1 MTIDEQKLARVEQLR
16 IPLDDPTAPLD
27 WKDWYHYVLLD
38 PDTQI
43 RALVN
48 LTAIA
53 RPGTGEIQTSF
64 LVTIPADFLDS
75 DCRPPTPFASFGTTF
90 SQEWNPSQISP
101 EPVHWQ
107 GQGMELQVNGTQTRL
122 EVQDRRSQLFIEL
135 AATATATPLLVT
147 ENSPFGSG
155 FIGWGLVPG
164 LQVRGNLSVG
174 GRSFPIHPNWFC
186 YHDRNFGRFRW
197 GEDIGWEWFVAF
209 GTCEDGTS
217 ITLVLDRRTNKD
229 HSQGGFP
236 YIFIYVN
243 HQLRK
248 VFLGATLQIN
258 WDWSEQ
264 PVIPPR
270 LPGIMALL
278 FSDRLLQTPR
288 TLQIIAADEQ
298 DQLLIEINFESVVEL
313 IVPDNQQRQYTFIEE
328 LTGSA
333 AVTLKLGEKTW
344 LATGLVYGEYVI

>member
-43 RALVN
+43 RVLVN

-53 RPGTGEIQTSF
+53 RPGTGEIQTS
-64 LVTIPADFLDS
+64 LMVTVPTDFLDS
-75 DCRPPTPFASFGTTF
+75 DCRPAAPFASFGTTF

-122 EVQDRRSQLFIEL
+122 EVQDQRSQLFIEL

-164 LQVRGNLSVG
+164 LTGERKLIRWWAIVSHSPKLVLLPRSQFWSLPLG
-174 GRSFPIHPNWFC
+174 GR
-186 YHDRNFGRFRW
+186 YRLGVVRRFW
-197 GEDIGWEWFVAF
+197 H
-209 GTCEDGTS
+209 
-217 ITLVLDRRTNKD
+217 L
-229 HSQGGFP
+229 H
-236 YIFIYVN
+236 
-243 HQLRK
+243 
-248 VFLGATLQIN
+248 
-258 WDWSEQ
+258 
-264 PVIPPR
+264 
-270 LPGIMALL
+270 
-278 FSDRLLQTPR
+278 
-288 TLQIIAADEQ
+288 
-298 DQLLIEINFESVVEL
+298 
-313 IVPDNQQRQYTFIEE
+313 
-328 LTGSA
+328 
-333 AVTLKLGEKTW
+333 
-344 LATGLVYGEYVI
+344 